1 MQTAVNTAAIPQ
13 GPQRLS
19 SLAAAARNSSSGLIL
34 VGPAALFFL
43 VVFLIPVALMIRFS
57 LYRQLENGDLS
68 HEITFVNYA
77 RLLSVDLYRKALF
90 TTLRVSVLT
99 TLISIV
105 LAYPLALVMSRGPAS
120 VSRLLTIVVIAPMLI
135 NVVVR
140 AYAWRVI
147 LANSG
152 QGMLNW
158 ALTGLGL
165 GEAHLLYTEWAVI
178 IGSVHVF
185 LSTMVLPLAAA
196 LGKIDPAVE
205 EAARTLGASAFA
217 VFRRITLPLSVPG
230 LAVGSSLV
238 FSLTASA
245 FVAPALLGG
254 GSAVMLG
261 PLVQEQILSVFDW
274 PFGATLATALIIV
287 VMAAN
292 LLSVGIVE
300 RRFRSRM
307 RGVAT

>member
-1 MQTAVNTAAIPQ
+1 VHTVAISVAIRRGAQ
-13 GPQRLS
+13 QRLAD
-19 SLAAAARNSSSGLIL
+19 LMAAAKNSGGGLIL
-34 VGPAALFFL
+34 VGPAAVFFV
-43 VVFLIPVALMIRFS
+43 VVFLIPVGLMIRFS

-68 HEITFVNYA
+68 HEVTLVNYA
-77 RLLSVDLYRKALF
+77 RLLSVDLYRKALL

-99 TLISIV
+99 TLISML
-105 LAYPLALVMSRGPAS
+105 LAYPLALVMARGPAL

-147 LANSG
+147 LANSD

-165 GEAHLLYTEWAVI
+165 GEVHLLYTEWAVI

-217 VFRRITLPLSVPG
+217 VFRRVTLPLSVPG

-254 GSAVMLG
+254 SFAVMLG

-274 PFGATLATALIIV
+274 PFGATLATALIVV
-287 VMAAN
+287 VMAVN

-300 RRFRSRM
+300 RRFRLRM
-307 RGVAT
+307 RGVA

>member
-1 MQTAVNTAAIPQ
+1 VHTAAISVAIRRRAQ
-13 GPQRLS
+13 QRLAD
-19 SLAAAARNSSSGLIL
+19 LMAAAKNSGGGLIL
-34 VGPAALFFL
+34 VGPAAVFFV
-43 VVFLIPVALMIRFS
+43 VVFLIPVGLMIRFS
-57 LYRQLENGDLS
+57 LYRQLESGDLS
-68 HEITFVNYA
+68 HEVTLVNYA
-77 RLLSVDLYRKALF
+77 RLLSVDLYRKALL

-99 TLISIV
+99 TLISML
-105 LAYPLALVMSRGPAS
+105 LAFPLALVMARGPAV

-147 LANSG
+147 LANSD
-152 QGMLNW
+152 QGM
-158 ALTGLGL
+158 LTGLGL
-165 GEAHLLYTEWAVI
+165 GELHLLYTEWAVI

-217 VFRRITLPLSVPG
+217 VFRRVTLPLSVPG

-254 GSAVMLG
+254 SFAVMLG

-274 PFGATLATALIIV
+274 PFGATLATALIVV
-287 VMAAN
+287 VMAVN

-300 RRFRSRM
+300 RRFRLRM
-307 RGVAT
+307 RGVA

>member
-1 MQTAVNTAAIPQ
+1 VHTAAISVAIRRRAQ
-13 GPQRLS
+13 QRLAD
-19 SLAAAARNSSSGLIL
+19 LMAAAKNSGGGLIL
-34 VGPAALFFL
+34 VGPAAVFFV
-43 VVFLIPVALMIRFS
+43 VVFLIPVGLMIRFS
-57 LYRQLENGDLS
+57 LYRQLESGDLS
-68 HEITFVNYA
+68 HEVTLVNYA
-77 RLLSVDLYRKALF
+77 RLLSVDLYRKALL

-99 TLISIV
+99 TLISML
-105 LAYPLALVMSRGPAS
+105 LAFPLALVMARGPAV

-147 LANSG
+147 LANSD

-165 GEAHLLYTEWAVI
+165 GELHLLYTEWAVI

-217 VFRRITLPLSVPG
+217 VFRRVTLPLSVPG

-254 GSAVMLG
+254 SFAVMLG

-274 PFGATLATALIIV
+274 PFGATLATALIVV
-287 VMAAN
+287 VMAVN

-300 RRFRSRM
+300 RRFRLRM
-307 RGVAT
+307 RGVA

>member
-1 MQTAVNTAAIPQ
+1 VQTAVNTPAIPQ
-13 GPQRLS
+13 GPRRLS
-19 SLAAAARNSSSGLIL
+19 GLAVAAKNSSSGLIL
-34 VGPAALFFL
+34 VGPAALFFV
-43 VVFLIPVALMIRFS
+43 VVFLIPVGLMIRYS

-105 LAYPLALVMSRGPAS
+105 LAYPLALVMARGPAS

-147 LANSG
+147 LANSD

-158 ALTGLGL
+158 ALSGLGL